1 MGNGK
6 EEENDSVPNWQPI
19 SALPMVA
26 FIVDEMLNETQEQY
40 RNLLE
45 TRDKP
50 HVLDDHIVDR
60 VLSVYA
66 AQLDDAALFDEQLS
80 RWRNG
85 KMSSDQRQEVERLT
99 SQVEKLRQICQE
111 VLSLA
116 AELREGTINRI
127 LEKSDLQL
135 GIDILTGKIKP
146 PRL

>member
-1 MGNGK
+1 VRNGK
-6 EEENDSVPNWQPI
+6 KQEDDSGPNWQPI
-19 SALPMVA
+19 SALAMVA
-26 FIVDEMLNETQEQY
+26 FIVDEMLHETQEQY
-40 RNLLE
+40 KNLLE

-50 HVLDDHIVDR
+50 HVLDDDIVHR

-66 AQLDDAALFDEQLS
+66 TQLDDAALFHEQLS
-80 RWRNG
+80 RWKNG

-99 SQVEKLRQICQE
+99 SQVEKLQQICQDI
-111 VLSLA
+111 LSLA

-146 PRL
+146 PKL

>member
-1 MGNGK
+1 MKK
-6 EEENDSVPNWQPI
+6 ENNETPNWQPI

-26 FIVDEMLNETQEQY
+26 FIVDEMLHEAQVQY
-40 RNLLE
+40 KNLLE

-66 AQLDDAALFDEQLS
+66 TQLDDAALFHEQLS

-99 SQVEKLRQICQE
+99 GQVGELRQVCQE
-111 VLSLA
+111 ILSLV

-146 PRL
+146 PKL